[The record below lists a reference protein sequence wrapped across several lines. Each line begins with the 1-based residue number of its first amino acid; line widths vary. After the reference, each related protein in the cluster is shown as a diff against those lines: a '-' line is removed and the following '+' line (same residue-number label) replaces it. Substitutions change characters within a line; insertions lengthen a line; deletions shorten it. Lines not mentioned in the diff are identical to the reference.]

1 MFNSLVSPSALST
14 MTGSLGQATYTS
26 SNSSLE
32 SIAFLCRLVRPH
44 IAANALMWGAVGDI
58 GMRWK
63 SFATDDFLACSEPKC
78 RCLALLRV
86 FKGTDAKIGGCVSPG
101 TSQTLC
107 DVKPSMRKH
116 A

>member
-1 MFNSLVSPSALST
+1 
-14 MTGSLGQATYTS
+14 MTGSLGQAAYTS

-32 SIAFLCRLVRPH
+32 SIVFWCRLVRPH

-63 SFATDDFLACSEPKC
+63 SFATDDFLARSEPKN
-78 RCLALLRV
+78 RCIALLRV
-86 FKGTDAKIGGCVSPG
+86 FTGTAAKIGGCVFPEVL
-101 TSQTLC
+101 QTLC

>member
-1 MFNSLVSPSALST
+1 MLNNLILFSALST

-32 SIAFLCRLVRPH
+32 SIAFWCRLVRPH

-58 GMRWK
+58 GMRWT
-63 SFATDDFLACSEPKC
+63 SFATDDFLARSEPKC
-78 RCLALLRV
+78 RCLALLRA
-86 FKGTDAKIGGCVSPG
+86 FKGTDAKIGGCVFPEV
-101 TSQTLC
+101 SQTLC
-107 DVKPSMRKH
+107 GVKPSMRQN

>member
-1 MFNSLVSPSALST
+1 
-14 MTGSLGQATYTS
+14 MTGSLGQSTYTS

-32 SIAFLCRLVRPH
+32 SIAFWCRLVRHH

-63 SFATDDFLACSEPKC
+63 SFAIDDFLARSEPKC
-78 RCLALLRV
+78 RCLVLLRA
-86 FKGTDAKIGGCVSPG
+86 FKGTDAKIGGCVFPEI
-101 TSQTLC
+101 SQTLC
-107 DVKPSMRKH
+107 DVKFPMRKH

>member
-1 MFNSLVSPSALST
+1 MFNNLILFSALST

-26 SNSSLE
+26 CNSSLE
-32 SIAFLCRLVRPH
+32 SIVFGCRLVRSH

-63 SFATDDFLACSEPKC
+63 SFATDDFLARSEPKC
-78 RCLALLRV
+78 RCIVLLRA
-86 FKGTDAKIGGCVSPG
+86 FKGTDAKIGGCVFPRVL
-101 TSQTLC
+101 QTLC
-107 DVKPSMRKH
+107 DVKPSMREH